1 MNPSSPD
8 DELKEYKRKAMNDAF
23 DEYESKKRQ
32 CASHND
38 NVGTLNEKHEKKNAV
53 ERNKL

>member
-1 MNPSSPD
+1 MMLLMSMRV
-8 DELKEYKRKAMNDAF
+8 RKGSA
-23 DEYESKKRQ
+23 Q
-32 CASHND
+32 VID